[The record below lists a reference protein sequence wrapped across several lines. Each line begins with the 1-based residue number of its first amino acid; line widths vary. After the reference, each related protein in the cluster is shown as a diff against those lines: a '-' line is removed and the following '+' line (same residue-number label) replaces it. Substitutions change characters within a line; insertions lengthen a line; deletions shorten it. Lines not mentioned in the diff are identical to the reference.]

1 MIEEI
6 TKGSTEKLP
15 IGSPTSTQNL
25 PLPMAMDISNFLIE
39 QFGLMVIQE
48 KNSNHLRKLFEQ
60 FRHCPKQSKKFG
72 QMA

>member
-48 KNSNHLRKLFEQ
+48 KIPIMSENFEQ